1 MIIGKKFPKPAN
13 INWRLKKA
21 RAKYIN
27 FRQWN
32 SDFEPD
38 WSPAG
43 EIELEQGGRA
53 YIIREASNSAT
64 PDYIV
69 TENYL

>member
-1 MIIGKKFPKPAN
+1 MKKTYWK
-13 INWRLKKA
+13 LDKA
-21 RAKYIN
+21 RAMYIN
-27 FRQWN
+27 RRQWER
-32 SDFEPD
+32 DFEPD
-38 WSPAG
+38 STIAG

-53 YIIREASNSAT
+53 FIIREASNAAT

>member
-1 MIIGKKFPKPAN
+1 MKIGKKFSPIKPVHWQLA
-13 INWRLKKA
+13 KA
-21 RAKYIN
+21 RAMHIN
-27 FRQWN
+27 RRQWER
-32 SDFEPD
+32 DFEPES
-38 WSPAG
+38 SPVG

-53 YIIREASNSAT
+53 YIIREASNAAT